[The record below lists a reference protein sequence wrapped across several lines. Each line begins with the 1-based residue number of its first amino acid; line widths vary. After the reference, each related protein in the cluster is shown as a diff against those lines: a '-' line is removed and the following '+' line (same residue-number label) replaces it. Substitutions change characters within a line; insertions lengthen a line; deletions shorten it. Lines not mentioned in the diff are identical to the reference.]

1 MILLV
6 CLYILLFTFTCF
18 EVSCDFIYEDSIFV
32 TTIILL
38 ENLDFAD
45 DFIFGFPNKK
55 AELSKNIFWGSEIF
69 LGMDNF
75 QFWEGKMQNP
85 FWKIWRS
92 IMQ

>member
-45 DFIFGFPNKK
+45 DFY
-55 AELSKNIFWGSEIF
+55 FWISQPKSRII
-69 LGMDNF
+69 
-75 QFWEGKMQNP
+75 
-85 FWKIWRS
+85 WKIYFEAVKS
-92 IMQ
+92 S

>member
-1 MILLV
+1 MI
-6 CLYILLFTFTCF
+6 
-18 EVSCDFIYEDSIFV
+18 
-32 TTIILL
+32 
-38 ENLDFAD
+38 
-45 DFIFGFPNKK
+45 FIFEFPNNK

>member
-32 TTIILL
+32 ITIISL

-45 DFIFGFPNKK
+45 DFYFWI
-55 AELSKNIFWGSEIF
+55 SRQKNIYI
-69 LGMDNF
+69 L
-75 QFWEGKMQNP
+75 
-85 FWKIWRS
+85 RL
-92 IMQ
+92 

>member
-38 ENLDFAD
+38 ESLDFAD
-45 DFIFGFPNKK
+45 DFYFGFPNNK

>member
-38 ENLDFAD
+38 ESLDFAY
-45 DFIFGFPNKK
+45 DFY
-55 AELSKNIFWGSEIF
+55 FWIS
-69 LGMDNF
+69 
-75 QFWEGKMQNP
+75 QQ
-85 FWKIWRS
+85 
-92 IMQ
+92 